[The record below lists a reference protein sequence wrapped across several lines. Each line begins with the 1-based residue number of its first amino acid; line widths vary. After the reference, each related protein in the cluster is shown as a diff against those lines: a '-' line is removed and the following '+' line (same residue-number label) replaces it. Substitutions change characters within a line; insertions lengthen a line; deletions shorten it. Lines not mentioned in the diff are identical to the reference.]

1 MGITLSPD
9 KYRPLRAGRANLITS
24 VMIVVT
30 GGAGFIGSNLVAAL
44 ARRGTS
50 KLVVCDRLADGD
62 PKVPNLAKHPEVRIV
77 APGDLLAFLDDEAS
91 AVEAVFHM
99 GAVSSTTV
107 TDVDLVMAENYDFSL
122 ALWRWCA
129 ARGVRLIY
137 ASSAATYGDGALG
150 FDDDGS
156 AQALAALRPLNLYGR
171 SKHLFDRRVAALL
184 ANGAPPPPQWAGLKF
199 FNVYGPNEYH
209 KGNQK
214 SVVATAYPAAA
225 AGRPVRLFKSHDSRY
240 ADGGQLRD
248 FIWVGDCVAVMLWL
262 LAHEEVNGLY
272 NVGTGRARSFDDLA
286 KALFAALERAPEIE
300 YIDMPEAIRER
311 YQYFT
316 EARMARLRG
325 AGYEQPFTSL
335 EVGVASYVRDYLMH
349 PDPYR

>member
-1 MGITLSPD
+1 
-9 KYRPLRAGRANLITS
+9 
-24 VMIVVT
+24 MILVT
-30 GGAGFIGSNLVAAL
+30 GGAGFIGSNLVAGLEESGAGPL
-44 ARRGTS
+44 A
-50 KLVVCDRLADGD
+50 VCDREGAGDGGRTVAKRRLA
-62 PKVPNLAKHPEVRIV
+62 ARIEP
-77 APGDLLAFLDDEAS
+77 AALFSFLDEHQS
-91 AVEAVFHM
+91 EMRAVFHM
-99 GAVSSTTV
+99 GATSSTME
-107 TDVDLVMAENYDFSL
+107 TDAALFARNNYRLSL
-122 ALWRWCA
+122 ELWHWCA
-129 ARGVRLIY
+129 RHGVRFIY

-156 AQALAALRPLNLYGR
+156 EKALAALSPLNLYGR

-184 ANGAPPPPQWAGLKF
+184 AKGAAAPPQWAGLKF
-199 FNVYGPNEYH
+199 FNVFGPNEYH

-214 SVVATAYPAAA
+214 SVIATAYPAAA
-225 AGRPVRLFKSHDSRY
+225 RGEPVRLFKSHDPRY

-262 LAHEEVNGLY
+262 LEHQEVNGLF

-286 KALFAALERAPEIE
+286 KALFAALERPPKIE
-300 YIDMPEAIRER
+300 YIDMPEAIRAR

-335 EVGVASYVRDYLMH
+335 EAGVASYVRDYLMQ